1 MALNLIK
8 LSVGIDDPAHLA
20 AVQQHRLAES
30 ARSGSGGRLWHVTRN
45 TPRRSAELL
54 DGGSI
59 YWVIKGRIQTRQRLI
74 GIETDLDEDGRR
86 FCRLVLDPSLI
97 ETEAWPRRPIQGWR
111 YLEPADAPPDRS
123 ASAGNGRQLPAG
135 MAAELRVLGLL

>member
-8 LSVGIDDPAHLA
+8 LAVGIDDSAHLA
-20 AVQQHRLAES
+20 AVQGRRRADS
-30 ARSGSGGRLWHVTRN
+30 AQSGGSGRLWHVTRN

-59 YWVIKGRIQTRQRLI
+59 YWVIKGRIQARQRLI

-86 FCRLVLDPSLI
+86 FCRLVLDPRLV
-97 ETEAWPRRPIQGWR
+97 ETEAWPHRPIQGWR
-111 YLEPADAPPDRS
+111 YLDPADAPPDRS
-123 ASAGNGRQLPAG
+123 ASGDGRQLPAG